1 VQRDTFGVLYTM
13 ASEPTQ
19 IQPPQTIP
27 TSPDVNASSHT
38 ANVDKPKASKVSKP
52 PPGYKFVKVRKPTGE
67 IVTVK
72 RKLSPEELGA
82 SEATPQ
88 NEVETTKVS
97 PTTNVPA
104 KAKSP
109 VSPTV
114 PSTPASPLRSP
125 LSDTTAVSAT
135 ERSLEDPAVETPTSE
150 EALREQAQRFR
161 EKRRSGFK
169 NKLIRG
175 LATVVGHAVP
185 SIGIGDMHDGDEIV
199 DHDDDLSDDD
209 VDDDDDDDDANNHSH
224 DEHNHTSGH
233 HDGTEN
239 HDIKLNTAVLA
250 NAAATSMTTK
260 APPAPAN
267 ANAPSTKPTEKKPS
281 EKVTY
286 NINVKE
292 LEKIEQEREK
302 KDRPLK
308 HHWANI
314 SFYFMASLSIVL
326 PLLFLRKYVTAFGQF
341 RPNENCS
348 TWIVHRLDERTR
360 CQQGF

>member
-1 VQRDTFGVLYTM
+1 M

-27 TSPDVNASSHT
+27 TSPDVNASSPK

-52 PPGYKFVKVRKPTGE
+52 PPGYKFVKVRKSTGE

-72 RKLSPEELGA
+72 RKLSPEELAA
-82 SEATPQ
+82 SEAAQQ
-88 NEVETTKVS
+88 NEAETTKAS
-97 PTTNVPA
+97 PTTNAPA
-104 KAKSP
+104 KLKSS

-114 PSTPASPLRSP
+114 PSTPASPLKSP

-135 ERSLEDPAVETPTSE
+135 ERPLEDPAVETPASE

-161 EKRRSGFK
+161 EKRRSGFR
-169 NKLIRG
+169 NKLVRG

-209 VDDDDDDDDANNHSH
+209 VDDDDDDDGDNHGH
-224 DEHNHTSGH
+224 DEHDHTSGH

-260 APPAPAN
+260 SPAPAN
-267 ANAPSTKPTEKKPS
+267 ANAPSTKSTEKKPF

-326 PLLFLRKYVTAFGQF
+326 PLLFLRKYIIVFDQLH
-341 RPNENCS
+341 PNENCS
-348 TWIVHRLDERTR
+348 AWIVHRLDERTR
-360 CQQGF
+360 CQ